1 VRTRSDIRNVAI
13 IAHVDHGKT
22 TLVDAM
28 LKQSGVFREG
38 AATETRMMDSNPLE
52 KERGITILA
61 KNTAVKHG
69 DVKFN
74 IVDTPGHADFG
85 GEVERV
91 LQMVQGVVLLV
102 DAAEGVMPQTRFV
115 LRKNTAVKHGDVKF
129 NIVDTPG
136 HADFGGEVERVLQM
150 VQGVVLLVDAAE
162 GVMPQTRFVLRKA
175 LELDLHSI
183 VVVNKIDRK
192 DARAEEVVNEVFD
205 LFIELGASDE
215 QADFPVVYTNGR
227 AGIAQYKLEDKG
239 ENLEPLF
246 ETIVKHI
253 PEAPAEDGGFQMLVS
268 AIDHNKY
275 VGRIGIGRVFR
286 GSMKVNSAI
295 AKIAHDGGAIENGL
309 RLTKILAF
317 AGLERIE
324 IEEATAGD
332 IICVSGIDGLNI
344 GDTIASA
351 DVPEGITAV
360 AVDEPTVAMF
370 FMVNNSPFAGKE
382 GKFLTSRQIR
392 DRLMRELESNVA
404 LRVADTES
412 ADTFEVR
419 GRGELHL
426 SILIETMRRE
436 GFEVGVSK
444 PQVIITE
451 RDGVKM
457 EPVEYVVIDVQEEY
471 SGAVIES
478 LGRRRAMMSNM
489 FQVGETRRLEYT
501 MPTRAIFGLRG
512 ELLTLSRGTAVMSH
526 TYHDHQP
533 LAGDIPGR
541 SVGALVASE
550 TGVTTEYAMVGLESR
565 GRFFVGPQIEVYEGM
580 VVGRTNDD
588 KDIAINV
595 VKAKKLTNMRA
606 SGSDDSTKVSP
617 PEEMSLERA
626 IEFIEDDE
634 LVEITP
640 KSIRIRKRQLNETD
654 RLRSRKRGDKV
665 LA

>member
-28 LKQSGVFREG
+28 LKQSHVFREG
-38 AATETRMMDSNPLE
+38 QHVETRVMDSNPLE

-61 KNTAVKHG
+61 KNTA
-69 DVKFN
+69 
-74 IVDTPGHADFG
+74 I
-85 GEVERV
+85 
-91 LQMVQGVVLLV
+91 
-102 DAAEGVMPQTRFV
+102 
-115 LRKNTAVKHGDVKF
+115 KHGDVKF

-175 LELDLHSI
+175 LELDLRAI
-183 VVVNKIDRK
+183 VVINKIDRK
-192 DARAEEVVNEVFD
+192 DARATEVMNEVFD

-215 QADFPVVYTNGR
+215 QADFATVFSNGR
-227 AGIAQYKLEDKG
+227 AGIAKYHLED
-239 ENLEPLF
+239 ESDNLEPLF
-246 ETIVKHI
+246 ETIAKHI

-286 GSMKVNSAI
+286 GSAKLNAPI
-295 AKIAHDGGAIENGL
+295 AKVARDGTVETGL
-309 RLTKILAF
+309 RLTKLLTF

-324 IEEATAGD
+324 TEEATAGD
-332 IICVSGIDGLNI
+332 IVCVSGIEGLNI
-344 GDTIASA
+344 GDTIADA
-351 DVPEGITAV
+351 ATPEGLNAV
-360 AVDEPTVAMF
+360 AVDEPTVSMF
-370 FMVNNSPFAGKE
+370 FMVNASPMAGKE

-392 DRLMRELESNVA
+392 ERLMRELESNVA
-404 LRVADTES
+404 LRVSDTDS

-436 GFEVGVSK
+436 GYEIAVSK

-451 RDGVKM
+451 KDGVKL
-457 EPVEYVVIDVQEEY
+457 EPVEFVVVDVQEEY
-471 SGAVIES
+471 AGAVIES
-478 LGRRRAMMSNM
+478 LGRRRAIMSNM
-489 FQVGETRRLEYT
+489 MNVGDSRRLEYT

-512 ELLTLSRGTAVMSH
+512 ELLTLSRGTAIMSH
-526 TYHDHQP
+526 TYYDHQP
-533 LAGDIPGR
+533 LAGSIPGR
-541 SVGALVASE
+541 SNGALVASE
-550 TGVTTEYAMVGLESR
+550 SGVTTEYAMVGLESR
-565 GRFFVGPQIEVYEGM
+565 GRFFIPPQTDVYEGM
-580 VVGRTNDD
+580 VVGRANDD

-595 VKAKKLTNMRA
+595 VRAKKLTNMRA

-640 KSIRIRKRQLNETD
+640 KSIRIRKRILDETE
-654 RLRSRKRGDKV
+654 RLRNRKRDK
-665 LA
+665 AFA